1 MKGLKMKPSL
11 GNIKSD
17 DGLGRDFNLKKKKR
31 ERERQG
37 KRKKEGKRNKSY
49 LR

>member
-31 ERERQG
+31 ERDKEKEKKREKER
-37 KRKKEGKRNKSY
+37 KAT
-49 LR
+49 

>member
-17 DGLGRDFNLKKKKR
+17 DGLEIFYLKKKKERERERERRKKKKKR
-31 ERERQG
+31 EKER
-37 KRKKEGKRNKSY
+37 KAT
-49 LR
+49 

>member
-17 DGLGRDFNLKKKKR
+17 DGLGRDFNLKKK
-31 ERERQG
+31 ERERDKEKEK
-37 KRKKEGKRNKSY
+37 KREKERKAT
-49 LR
+49 